1 MFLEQ
6 REHALVQLGG
16 GLRWDSEHSSGLSDK
31 LAEPSVNVTEHEME
45 ESLNEEGKL
54 ARLEDVLIEGVQDLL
69 GDDLLPR

>member
-45 ESLNEEGKL
+45 ESLNRKASSRG
-54 ARLEDVLIEGVQDLL
+54 
-69 GDDLLPR
+69 